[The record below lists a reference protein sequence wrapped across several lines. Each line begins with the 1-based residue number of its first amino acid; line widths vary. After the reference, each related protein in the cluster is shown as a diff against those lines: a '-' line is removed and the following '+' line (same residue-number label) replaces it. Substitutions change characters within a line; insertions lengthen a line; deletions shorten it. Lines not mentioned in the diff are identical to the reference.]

1 METPDLFAQLKLLL
15 QLDAHNIPLAE
26 TSEYSHKNMC
36 KEQLGHFNDSRIQPR
51 SAPLAKLGRIA

>member
-15 QLDAHNIPLAE
+15 QLDSHNIPLAE

-36 KEQLGHFNDSRIQPR
+36 KEQLSSFQRLIILNKDI
-51 SAPLAKLGRIA
+51 